1 MKMIIFFLFFEF
13 LVCCM
18 FLMFNCEVVNVVVI
32 MDKYCVIRVKG
43 LKELL
48 FFVIYNCVFF

>member
-1 MKMIIFFLFFEF
+1 MKMIIYFLFFEF

-48 FFVIYNCVFF
+48 FFVIYNCVIF

>member
-1 MKMIIFFLFFEF
+1 MKMIIYFLFFEF

-18 FLMFNCEVVNVVVI
+18 FLMFNCEVVNFI
-32 MDKYCVIRVKG
+32 MDKYCVIRVKS